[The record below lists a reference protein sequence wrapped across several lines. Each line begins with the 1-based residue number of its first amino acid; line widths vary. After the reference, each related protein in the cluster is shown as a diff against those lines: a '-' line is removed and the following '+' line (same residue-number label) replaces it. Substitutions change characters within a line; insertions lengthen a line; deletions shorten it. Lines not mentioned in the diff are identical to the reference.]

1 MDKEQF
7 YFQLHGRLAIK
18 YGLTIRQIQT
28 IRSFVGKEQTRK
40 DIATWCAMKLAQ
52 PAHKS
57 TGSKVGRRTAGLEHY
72 QQILNFTASCKEE
85 QWTDINQYANWANE
99 AGTEP
104 QPSKSD

>member
-1 MDKEQF
+1 MDKKTFFGEIHTK
-7 YFQLHGRLAIK
+7 LGLKHNLNK
-18 YGLTIRQIQT
+18 YQVGTIRA
-28 IRSFVGKEQTRK
+28 FVGAKKTRK
-40 DIATWCAMKLAQ
+40 EIGEWCAVKLTLPKLPKQ
-52 PAHKS
+52 
-57 TGSKVGRRTAGLEHY
+57 RTIEHY